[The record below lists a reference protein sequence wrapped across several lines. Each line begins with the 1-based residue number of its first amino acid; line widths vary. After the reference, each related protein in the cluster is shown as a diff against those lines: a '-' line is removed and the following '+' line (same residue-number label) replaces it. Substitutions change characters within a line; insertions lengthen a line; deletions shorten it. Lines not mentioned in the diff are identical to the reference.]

1 MAFTKKDRRL
11 RIKKRIRK
19 KINGTAEKP
28 RMSVFRSNKH
38 VYAQLIDDE
47 QGKTLCSYST
57 RKKEVANQSEGLDK
71 SAQAELVGKY
81 LAQRSMEKGINTV
94 VFDRNGYRYHGRVRK
109 LAEGARKEGLKF

>member
-1 MAFTKKDRRL
+1 MAFTKKDRRF

-19 KINGTAEKP
+19 KISGTAEKP

-38 VYAQLIDDE
+38 IYAQLIDDE
-47 QGKTLCSYST
+47 QGQTLCSYST
-57 RKKEVANQSEGLDK
+57 RKKEVTDQTEELDK
-71 SAQAELVGKY
+71 SGQAELVGKY
-81 LAQRSMEKGINTV
+81 LAQTSIEKGINTV